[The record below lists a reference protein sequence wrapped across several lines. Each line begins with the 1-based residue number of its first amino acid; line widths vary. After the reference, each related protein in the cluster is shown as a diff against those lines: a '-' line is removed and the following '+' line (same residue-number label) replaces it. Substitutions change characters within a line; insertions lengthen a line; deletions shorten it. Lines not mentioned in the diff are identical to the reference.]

1 MWLNIEE
8 NKTVLFTQ
16 YYPFDYFI
24 TNQRILNLGKHPDA
38 QYSVN
43 RAGRLCGGY
52 RENYS
57 LAIETNMGHKIPH
70 QGGGGGDEGEERER
84 KGKEESKG
92 GRFEKGK
99 KSIKSKTGRE
109 CEREDQR
116 EDLFFLL
123 LCFKIFFFSL

>member
-24 TNQRILNLGKHPDA
+24 TNQRILNFGKHPDT

-70 QGGGGGDEGEERER
+70 QGGKRRGKRE
-84 KGKEESKG
+84 KQK
-92 GRFEKGK
+92 K
-99 KSIKSKTGRE
+99 KS
-109 CEREDQR
+109 
-116 EDLFFLL
+116 
-123 LCFKIFFFSL
+123 SL